1 MINKQNLNQCGII
14 TDNLLSCCVLFSCG
28 FVLCT
33 FAKKKKKKK
42 RIVYRGC
49 LSILSDN
56 GCDRSMNIDII

>member
-33 FAKKKKKKK
+33 LAKKKK
-42 RIVYRGC
+42 RIVYSLCVGVPKFKTYQPE
-49 LSILSDN
+49 N
-56 GCDRSMNIDII
+56 K